1 MKYHVKR
8 PPRQFM
14 IAVCWV
20 KTAIVFV
27 AIWLFALIWTTIS
40 LDNIMIASST
50 STKRRY
56 SAQQNA
62 QPNIQTKK
70 ENNKDIAI
78 EIPGIELQIPY
89 PTDSNEDPIQIV
101 YTDYTTITNT
111 TPPPRGIVL
120 LLHACS
126 HSAFKFFSPSQ
137 TCINCVGLSEELR
150 IVRLV
155 IEEGYTPIAIS
166 SINRVRGCW
175 SMKQDMPRI
184 ESVLKY
190 WREEEIQQYDHV
202 VNNNNIFAIGAS
214 SGGAFAAELLTR
226 DVVQG
231 ALVMVMSLS
240 NNVMQKMKQKQTR
253 KPIYLAPMPRDAN
266 TMQHVIQNYKECDSI
281 MKEYI
286 VLDKSSCASLP
297 VTIEYLIQRVPGMT
311 VEMGNE
317 LIQQL
322 KQAKHIDTIS
332 NMLVVDPTK
341 SKWRDIITSTTKN
354 KTHWM
359 DIFDLTPG
367 YSPLAKALHRAWAFH
382 EYCSEVVV
390 PALRFFESHKTR
402 SVHIEND
409 GG

>member
-1 MKYHVKR
+1 
-8 PPRQFM
+8 M

-27 AIWLFALIWTTIS
+27 AIWLFALIWTMIS
-40 LDNIMIASST
+40 IDNNMIASQTISA
-50 STKRRY
+50 TKSRY
-56 SAQQNA
+56 IAQQNA
-62 QPNIQTKK
+62 QPHITLEK
-70 ENNKDIAI
+70 EKKDIAI
-78 EIPGIELQIPY
+78 EIPGIELQIPS
-89 PTDSNEDPIQIV
+89 PTDTEDPIQIV
-101 YTDYTTITNT
+101 YTDYTITNT
-111 TPPPRGIVL
+111 TTPRGIVL

-126 HSAFKFFSPSQ
+126 HSALKFFSPSQ
-137 TCINCVGLSEELR
+137 TCINCVGLTEELR
-150 IVRLV
+150 IARLV
-155 IEEGYTPIAIS
+155 IEEGYIPIAVS

-175 SMKQDMPRI
+175 SMKQDVPRI

-190 WREEEIQQYDHV
+190 WREEKMIQQYV
-202 VNNNNIFAIGAS
+202 GGGNNVFAIGAS

-226 DVVQG
+226 DIVQG
-231 ALVMVMSLS
+231 SLVMVMSLS
-240 NNVMQKMKQKQTR
+240 NNVMQKMRQHP

-266 TMQHVIQNYKECDSI
+266 TMQHVMQNYKDCDDSI

-286 VLDKSSCASLP
+286 ILDRTSCDSLP

-311 VEMGNE
+311 AEMGNN

-332 NMLVVDPTK
+332 NMLIVDPTK
-341 SKWRDIITSTTKN
+341 SKWRDIITSKSTAKN

-390 PALRFFESHKTR
+390 PALRFFESQVALKR
-402 SVHIEND
+402 
-409 GG
+409 

>member
-101 YTDYTTITNT
+101 YTDYTAITNT
-111 TPPPRGIVL
+111 TTPPRGIVL

-126 HSAFKFFSPSQ
+126 HSAFKLFSPSKRC
-137 TCINCVGLSEELR
+137 TNCVGLSEELR
-150 IVRLV
+150 ITRLV
-155 IEEGYTPIAIS
+155 IDEGYTPIAIS

-175 SMKQDMPRI
+175 SMKQDFPRI

-190 WREEEIQQYDHV
+190 WTEEMIQQYDHD

-240 NNVMQKMKQKQTR
+240 NNVMQKMKQKQTQ

-286 VLDKSSCASLP
+286 VLDKSSCDSLP

-311 VEMGNE
+311 VKMGNE

-390 PALRFFESHKTR
+390 PALRFFESHNNK
-402 SVHIEND
+402 
-409 GG
+409 

>member
-1 MKYHVKR
+1 MMKYDVKR

-20 KTAIVFV
+20 KTAIVVV

-56 SAQQNA
+56 IAQQNA

-126 HSAFKFFSPSQ
+126 HSAFKFFSPSKRC
-137 TCINCVGLSEELR
+137 TNCVGLSEELR

-190 WREEEIQQYDHV
+190 WGEEMIQQYDHG
-202 VNNNNIFAIGAS
+202 VNNNNTFAIGAS

-240 NNVMQKMKQKQTR
+240 NNVMQKMKRKQTQ

-311 VEMGNE
+311 VQMGNE

-322 KQAKHIDTIS
+322 KQATHIDTIS
-332 NMLVVDPTK
+332 NMLIVDPTK

-382 EYCSEVVV
+382 EYCSEVIV
-390 PALRFFESHKTR
+390 PALRFFDSHNNK
-402 SVHIEND
+402 
-409 GG
+409 

>member
-40 LDNIMIASST
+40 LDNIMIASSN
-50 STKRRY
+50 STKRRQY

-78 EIPGIELQIPY
+78 EIPGIELQIPS

-101 YTDYTTITNT
+101 YTDYTAITNT
-111 TPPPRGIVL
+111 TTPPRGIVL

-126 HSAFKFFSPSQ
+126 HSAFKFFSPSKRC
-137 TCINCVGLSEELR
+137 TNCVGLSEELR
-150 IVRLV
+150 IARLV
-155 IEEGYTPIAIS
+155 IEEGYIPIAVS
-166 SINRVRGCW
+166 SIDRVRGCW

-240 NNVMQKMKQKQTR
+240 NNVMQKMKRKQTQ

-286 VLDKSSCASLP
+286 VLDKSSCDSLP

-311 VEMGNE
+311 VQMGNE

-322 KQAKHIDTIS
+322 KQATHIDTIS
-332 NMLVVDPTK
+332 NMLIVDPTK

-390 PALRFFESHKTR
+390 PALRFFESHNNK
-402 SVHIEND
+402 
-409 GG
+409 

>member
-240 NNVMQKMKQKQTR
+240 NNVMQKMKRKQTQ

-311 VEMGNE
+311 VQMGNE

-322 KQAKHIDTIS
+322 KQATHIDTIS
-332 NMLVVDPTK
+332 NMLIVDPTK

-390 PALRFFESHKTR
+390 PALRFFESHNNK
-402 SVHIEND
+402 
-409 GG
+409 